1 MPLHTVAA
9 SARSLRFL
17 EHSTRL
23 LRTFS
28 ARSLRTHI
36 ELRAHGCRAVD
47 ASAHGCSKCTVAT
60 IPRTQY
66 TVATNIQRT
75 VTTNTHRVK
84 GTRMPGSGCLRTRL
98 WQAHGRYDSSN
109 TQLMVATNIQ
119 RTVATKS
126 QSYSTWLLS

>member
-1 MPLHTVAA
+1 MPPHTVAA

-17 EHSTRL
+17 DQSTRL

-47 ASAHGCSKCTVAT
+47 ASAHGCSKRTVAT
-60 IPRTQY
+60 IPRTLS
-66 TVATNIQRT
+66 TRLLRT
-75 VTTNTHRVK
+75 LSARSLRTHHRVK

-98 WQAHGRYDSSN
+98 RQAHGLYDSSN
-109 TQLMVATNIQ
+109 IQHTQLSLRPTHDATTQ
-119 RTVATKS
+119 
-126 QSYSTWLLS
+126 Y